1 MSIINII
8 KSSPLFFELYDE
20 EIDTIIKDCNVIS
33 LEEGSY
39 IFRENDEGNE
49 IYLILTGGAHVKKGE
64 IILADLKKGDLFGE
78 MVLLDERVRT
88 ADIVSSTYTDVL
100 ILNYDTIFNKFTKNP
115 KIFSILMLNLCRLLA
130 KRLKTSGDSI
140 RELNGVISKLKDS
153 LPVQKDPA
161 QKDVA

>member
-100 ILNYDTIFNKFTKNP
+100 VLNYDTIFNKFTKNP